1 MYAFDSYFCTM
12 KKERKIVTK
21 VPQREIDIL
30 FAEYAAT
37 KQHPSN
43 RLIHWVCIPLMIF
56 SILGLAWSIP
66 FPHLGFLGRYNGFLN
81 WASFLIAFAG
91 YYYYRLSPVLSYMML
106 LLVFALSLVV
116 VQFEKWAL
124 AGGPALWLVCV
135 VVLLIA
141 VAGLFIGQKIEG
153 KRTAFLNSVKFVLIG
168 PIWLLE
174 IFSIKIGLK
183 RH

>member
-1 MYAFDSYFCTM
+1 M
-12 KKERKIVTK
+12 KKEQKNVTK
-21 VPQREIDIL
+21 VPQREIDVL

-37 KQHPSN
+37 RQHPLN
-43 RLIHWVCIPLMIF
+43 RLIHWVCIPLILF
-56 SILGLAWSIP
+56 SILGLAWSVP
-66 FPHLGFLGRYNGFLN
+66 FPHLDFLGKYNGFLN

-106 LLVFALSLVV
+106 LLVFALSLIV
-116 VQFEKWAL
+116 VQFEKWQL
-124 AGGPALWLVCV
+124 SGGPALWLVCTV
-135 VVLLIA
+135 TLVA
-141 VAGLFIGQKIEG
+141 GVAGLLIGQKIEG
-153 KRTAFLNSVKFVLIG
+153 KKTSILSGVKFVLIG